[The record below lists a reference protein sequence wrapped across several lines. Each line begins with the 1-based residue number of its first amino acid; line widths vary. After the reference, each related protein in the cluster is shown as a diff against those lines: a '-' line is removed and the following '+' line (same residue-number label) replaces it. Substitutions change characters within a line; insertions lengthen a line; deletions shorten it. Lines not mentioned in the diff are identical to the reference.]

1 MSYKESD
8 WKLFRKLIPVWQERY
23 ITKLNKEYIGILIQ
37 DKNASTIFWEL
48 NDRIKKDRSNPG
60 VIIEMNKS
68 LLVENLI
75 SLIKHN
81 VITFDELN
89 DFSEET
95 KESIKM
101 WLNL

>member
-8 WKLFRKLIPVWQERY
+8 WKLFRKLIRVWQERY
-23 ITKLNKEYIGILIQ
+23 ITKLNKEYIGILVQ

-48 NDRIKKDRSNPG
+48 NDRIKKDRNSPG
-60 VIIEMNKS
+60 VIIEMSRS

-81 VITFDELN
+81 VITLDELN

-95 KESIKM
+95 KESIQM

>member
-37 DKNASTIFWEL
+37 DKNASTIFWKL
-48 NDRIKKDRSNPG
+48 NDRIKKDRNSPG
-60 VIIEMNKS
+60 VIIEMSRS

-81 VITFDELN
+81 VITLDELN

-95 KESIKM
+95 KESIQM